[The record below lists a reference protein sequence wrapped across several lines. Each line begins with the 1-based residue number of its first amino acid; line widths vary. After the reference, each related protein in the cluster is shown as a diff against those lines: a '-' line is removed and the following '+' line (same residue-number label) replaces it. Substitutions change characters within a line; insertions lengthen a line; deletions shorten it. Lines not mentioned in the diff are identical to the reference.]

1 MNVKLGVVMD
11 PIENITVKKDTTL
24 ALLLEAQERKW
35 DIFYML
41 QTDLYSDQGCPK
53 ANMRS
58 LSVKDDAADWFE
70 FGADTDQALSELD
83 VILMRKDPPF
93 DLDYIYCTYVL
104 IHILN
109 LENKLHEN
117 FQQRTNTKG

>member
-24 ALLLEAQERKW
+24 ALLLAAQERKW

-53 ANMRS
+53 AKMRS

-93 DLDYIYCTYVL
+93 DLDYILSL
-104 IHILN
+104 IHI
-109 LENKLHEN
+109 
-117 FQQRTNTKG
+117 